1 MRARASGNR
10 YRAVSTGSRAL
21 PRRASFGGARS
32 QISSRIL
39 VSRRGSAA
47 SILLNPLGLMVRLVL
62 KIMRFTEVPD
72 RYKVRLNARWD
83 PVSNKY
89 YLDMRMLLAARLLA
103 LNRKKAVKAMA
114 EVMGSQAEKR
124 ENV

>member
-1 MRARASGNR
+1 
-10 YRAVSTGSRAL
+10 V
-21 PRRASFGGARS
+21 RR
-32 QISSRIL
+32 
-39 VSRRGSAA
+39 SAA
-47 SILLNPLGLMVRLVL
+47 SLLLNPLGLMVRLVL

-103 LNRKKAVKAMA
+103 LNRKKAVKLWLKSWALKLRK
-114 EVMGSQAEKR
+114 EKMSAFDR
-124 ENV
+124 RLLARLIR